1 MTVRGMDKETEK
13 ELLELKGEGNLPGHI
28 AIIMDGNG
36 RWARKRMLPRIAG
49 HKAGRESVRAVVT
62 AAARLGIPV
71 LSLYTFSL
79 ENWRRP
85 KAEVKALMRY
95 LKSVLE
101 SEYLELK
108 GNNIKLQAMGR
119 LDMLPD
125 STRRVLEET
134 IEKLSSNT
142 GTVLNLCLSYG
153 GRTEIVDAVR
163 KLAAEAAGGRLKAEA
178 IDEELFR
185 QYLYSPELSDPDLLI
200 RTSGEYRI
208 SNFLL
213 WQLAYTEIVITEV
226 YWPDFRE
233 RDLIDAIKDYLG
245 RDRRF
250 GGVEA

>member
-1 MTVRGMDKETEK
+1 MDKEIEK
-13 ELLELKGEGNLPGHI
+13 KLFELKGEANLPRHI

-36 RWARKRMLPRIAG
+36 RWAKKRMLPRIAG
-49 HKAGRESVRAVVT
+49 HREGRESVRAVVT
-62 AAARLGIPV
+62 AAARLEIPI

-79 ENWRRP
+79 ENWKRP
-85 KAEVKALMRY
+85 KPEVKALMKY

-108 GNNIKLQAMGR
+108 DNNIKLQAMGR
-119 LDMLPD
+119 LNMLPD

-153 GRTEIVDAVR
+153 GRTEIADAAR
-163 KLAAEAAGGRLKAEA
+163 KLAAEAAEGRLDVDS
-178 IDEELFR
+178 IDENLFR

-213 WQLAYTEIVITEV
+213 WQLAYAEMVITDV

-233 RDLIDAIKDYLG
+233 QNLIDAIYDYLG
-245 RDRRF
+245 RERRF
-250 GGVEA
+250 GGIEA